1 MKKVIDGFWW
11 LVETVAAWCLRLLFK
26 ILHKELPAELEE
38 NFLQFVRFLVVGVSN
53 TIVSYVL
60 LTGSRL
66 LLEAG
71 GFVKYAYIIANAI
84 AFVLGVAWSFF
95 WNNRYVF
102 KAEEGEERSI
112 FKALIKTYI
121 TYSFTGL
128 FLSSILLVLWIEVCG
143 MSKFIAPLLNSIIGL
158 PINFLINKF
167 WSFKKER

>member
-1 MKKVIDGFWW
+1 MKKVVDWFWW
-11 LVETVAAWCLRLLFK
+11 LVEVVAAWCLRILFK
-26 ILHKELPAELEE
+26 ILHKELSQEVEQ

-53 TIVSYVL
+53 TVVSYVL

-66 LLEAG
+66 ILESF
-71 GFVKYAYIIANAI
+71 GFVEYAYIIANAI

-95 WNNRYVF
+95 WNNKYVF
-102 KAEEGEERSI
+102 KAEDGEHRSI

-128 FLSSILLVLWIEVCG
+128 FLSSILLVFWIEVCG
-143 MSKFIAPLLNSIIGL
+143 ISKFVAPLINSIIGV
-158 PINFLINKF
+158 PINFVINKF